1 MNRCLEMQPA
11 RHKIDSRFVALNTWK
26 SFHDHRFE
34 GATMNPIE
42 RFRKLAIKRG
52 LTPGALLDASPEDFH
67 LLLLSVRREFASGR
81 EYTEREV
88 NEGIGNWLSSVGAM
102 LDVDHVELRRWL
114 VDLSILSRDA
124 YGRAYRLAPV
134 PTHLVKLD
142 AEFAQLDFARE
153 FADANARES
162 QKRAARKAAWQQARS
177 TS

>member
-1 MNRCLEMQPA
+1 M
-11 RHKIDSRFVALNTWK
+11 VA
-26 SFHDHRFE
+26 
-34 GATMNPIE
+34 IE

-67 LLLLSVRREFASGR
+67 LLLLSLRREFVVAR
-81 EYTEREV
+81 AYTEREV
-88 NEGIGNWLSSVGAM
+88 NEVIGNWLSSVGTM

-124 YGRAYRLAPV
+124 YGRVYTVAAL
-134 PTHLVKLD
+134 PTHLSALD
-142 AEFAQLDFARE
+142 AVIAGLDFARE

-177 TS
+177 TP